1 MYKKLG
7 RYKQEAKVN
16 FDKKSIRI
24 IGTFYGKWTVGK
36 GKDMDVHVRAGGR
49 ITPPLLSACSYLV
62 GHAIDYS
69 GKARKRNLESFSLKC
84 HGQGIL

>member
-24 IGTFYGKWTVGK
+24 IGTFMEC
-36 GKDMDVHVRAGGR
+36 D
-49 ITPPLLSACSYLV
+49 CEQ
-62 GHAIDYS
+62 
-69 GKARKRNLESFSLKC
+69 LE
-84 HGQGIL
+84 